1 MTYKAMSKRKGTKR
15 QTMVK
20 KRLHRKLKLEQHEPT
35 KLEQHEPTKK
45 STYLYLGE
53 TQQFGETQ
61 PNDDTCLWPGET

>member
-1 MTYKAMSKRKGTKR
+1 MTYKAMSKRKGTNR

-20 KRLHRKLKLEQHEPT
+20 KRLHRKLKLEQQEPT
-35 KLEQHEPTKK
+35 KQ

-53 TQQFGETQ
+53 TKQFGETQ

>member
-1 MTYKAMSKRKGTKR
+1 MTYKAMSKRKGTNR

-20 KRLHRKLKLEQHEPT
+20 KRLHRKLKLEQQEPT
-35 KLEQHEPTKK
+35 KQ